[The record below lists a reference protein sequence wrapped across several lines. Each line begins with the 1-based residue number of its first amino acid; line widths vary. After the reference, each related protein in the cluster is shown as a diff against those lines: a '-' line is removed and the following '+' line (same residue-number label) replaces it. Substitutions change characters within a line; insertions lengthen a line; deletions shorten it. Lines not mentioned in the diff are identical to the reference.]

1 MVDELSELAE
11 KTGCDVILISQNS
24 EEGDSL
30 YSAFSGIAG
39 ISRYPIDI

>member
-1 MVDELSELAE
+1 LF
-11 KTGCDVILISQNS
+11 LISHNS

-30 YSAFSGIAG
+30 YSAFNGIAG